1 MDYSLFLVTMEEREE
16 DNGEQNYEE
25 ANLGSLKMPEWGK
38 TVEEGIEGGEEVYV
52 AMFPMCFR
60 K

>member
-1 MDYSLFLVTMEEREE
+1 MTTEEREE
-16 DNGEQNYEE
+16 DYGEQNDEE
-25 ANLGSLKMPEWGK
+25 ANLGSLKMLERGQ

-52 AMFPMCFR
+52 AMFQMCFR